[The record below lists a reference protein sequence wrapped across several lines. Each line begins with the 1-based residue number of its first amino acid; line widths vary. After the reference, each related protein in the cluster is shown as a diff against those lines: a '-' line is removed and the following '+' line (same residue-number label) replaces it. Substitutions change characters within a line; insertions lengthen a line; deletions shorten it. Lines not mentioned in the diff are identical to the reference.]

1 MANSSV
7 ALPFVASAQAPVLI
21 LALANGDGAVAD
33 VFALQQT
40 RALDATNTSVWT
52 IARGRGAE
60 VGTCI
65 SLRALLK
72 HSAFLNETKP

>member
-40 RALDATNTSVWT
+40 RALDDCTR
-52 IARGRGAE
+52 ARRRRGNLHFPQSFAE
-60 VGTCI
+60 A
-65 SLRALLK
+65 LRVL
-72 HSAFLNETKP
+72 E